1 MIYHLKYFF
10 LFSTENN
17 KIEFSS
23 FLFLN
28 NELFIFEWLKI
39 LRFELSLFEDKTSF
53 FSVFLSRDFSN
64 IEFLLS
70 FIPNIEF
77 LLSFIP
83 NHLFQIN

>member
-10 LFSTENN
+10 SSGTENN

-28 NELFIFEWLKI
+28 NNELFNFELLKI

-53 FSVFLSRDFSN
+53 FSLFLSWDFSNKDLLLSFVLN

-70 FIPNIEF
+70 FIPNKD
-77 LLSFIP
+77 S
-83 NHLFQIN
+83 